1 MINGVVLTMLSIE
14 SIADIRSRSVSVLRQ
29 AIFWVFAV
37 IFNIEFYYQT
47 LSSVLG
53 GMALGIFLLLV
64 AYVTREGIGYGDG
77 LVFIVTGTYVGL
89 AKNAKLLFASLVV
102 AAVAGI
108 GVYLFKK
115 RDFKAQLP
123 FLPCVL
129 IAYIIEMIIEHIKGG
144 TV

>member
-37 IFNIEFYYQT
+37 IFNIVFYYQT

-77 LVFIVTGTYVGL
+77 LVLCSLAAYGTLTVIGKTFCV
-89 AKNAKLLFASLVV
+89 ALL
-102 AAVAGI
+102 GI
-108 GVYLFKK
+108 GMTALIAFVLFRKGPK
-115 RDFKAQLP
+115 TEIPFVP
-123 FLPCVL
+123 FLFL
-129 IAYIIEMIIEHIKGG
+129 GYGWSLFR
-144 TV
+144 